1 MIRSSKKALSRRRM
15 VIALDK
21 AARFEIV
28 VERDREICQR
38 CGQVQGAW
46 DAEIQQPVR
55 IQWAHVHTREY
66 YVTRWEPDN
75 SLALCSRCHVWF
87 DNHKVLS
94 YDWFMKNWPLRWQA
108 IQIVLQG
115 RGKVNVKILYEEMK
129 AAQKELPPG
138 REVKYMSIDDST
150 IPF

>member
-1 MIRSSKKALSRRRM
+1 MIRSSKKTLSQRRM

-21 AARFEIV
+21 ACRAEV
-28 VERDREICQR
+28 VEGRDQNRCQR
-38 CGQVQGAW
+38 CTRLQGDW
-46 DAEIQQPVR
+46 DPEIDAPVR

-94 YDWFMKNWPLRWQA
+94 YEWFRKHWGERWEN
-108 IQIVLQG
+108 IQNVLNSG
-115 RGKVNVKILYEEMK
+115 AKVKVKWLYEELK
-129 AAQKELPPG
+129 ADPPS
-138 REVKYMSIDDST
+138 VTQYMSVPKDSDL
-150 IPF
+150 PF